1 MTLTKLRAQNVCHPS
16 LHVVRDPQMEAMM
29 NERGGRGA
37 EPKKVATQ
45 STRKAPQGCRKK
57 ASAANREASKRLTCR
72 CRKNDPKAS
81 PTDILAKSFLLQL
94 IPVAR
99 DFTDVGVPERP
110 RNWGD
115 TSNCEYEAHVPAQ
128 SWYLDWP
135 QFPVVVRLVQVDR
148 PDSLS
153 WPAPMP
159 GNMVALWGSQ
169 TFGVTSRVRLE
180 VISRQLHVG
189 GKILGGSYVIMAFI
203 QDHDTFFGVLN
214 TFNASNHRCD
224 IDTALF
230 SSIKGA

>member
-1 MTLTKLRAQNVCHPS
+1 MRQVLRFKTLL
-16 LHVVRDPQMEAMM
+16 
-29 NERGGRGA
+29 
-37 EPKKVATQ
+37 
-45 STRKAPQGCRKK
+45 
-57 ASAANREASKRLTCR
+57 ASADERTPLLCVDRLHSSLPSYLYSLLKKRLTCR

-180 VISRQLHVG
+180 VISRQLHVSG
-189 GKILGGSYVIMAFI
+189 
-203 QDHDTFFGVLN
+203 N
-214 TFNASNHRCD
+214 
-224 IDTALF
+224 
-230 SSIKGA
+230 